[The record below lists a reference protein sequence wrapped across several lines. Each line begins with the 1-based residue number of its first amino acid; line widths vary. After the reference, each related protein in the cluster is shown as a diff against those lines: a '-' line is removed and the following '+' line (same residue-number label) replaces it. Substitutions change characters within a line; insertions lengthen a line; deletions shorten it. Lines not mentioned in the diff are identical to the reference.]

1 MNGNRFPSL
10 LALARNGLVALLL
23 ATGGGAV
30 AAPSGAS
37 GTPTPTALTVYKTAT
52 CGCCGEWV
60 KHMRDAGFSVR
71 TVDLEYP
78 QLEAR
83 RRQLGVPDAHAS
95 CHTATVGDYLIEGH
109 VPAASV
115 RRLLAEKPAIVGLS
129 VPGMVADSPGM
140 GEHRTGT
147 LKVYR
152 IEPGQA
158 QPKAYTLD

>member
-1 MNGNRFPSL
+1 MSKNRFTRLP
-10 LALARNGLVALLL
+10 ALARAALGLLLL

-30 AAPSGAS
+30 AGPSVAT
-37 GTPTPTALTVYKTAT
+37 GTPAGTAVTVYKTAT

-152 IEPGQA
+152 IERGQA
-158 QPKAYTLD
+158 QPRAFTLD

>member
-1 MNGNRFPSL
+1 MSTNL
-10 LALARNGLVALLL
+10 IAAALIAL
-23 ATGGGAV
+23 GAAGSAF
-30 AAPSGAS
+30 AAP
-37 GTPTPTALTVYKTAT
+37 TPLTVYKTAT

-60 KHMRDAGFSVR
+60 KHMRDAGFAVT

-95 CHTATVGDYLIEGH
+95 CHTATVGGYMIEGH

-115 RRLLAEKPAIVGLS
+115 RKLLAEKPAIVGLS

-140 GEHRTGT
+140 GEHKAGT

-152 IEPGQA
+152 IERGQA
-158 QPKAYTLD
+158 RPKAYSLE